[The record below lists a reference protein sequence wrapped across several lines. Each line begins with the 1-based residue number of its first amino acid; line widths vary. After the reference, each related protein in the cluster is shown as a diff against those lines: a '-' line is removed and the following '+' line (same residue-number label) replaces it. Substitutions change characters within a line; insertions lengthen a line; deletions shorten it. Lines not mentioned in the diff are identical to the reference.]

1 MRKARTRKRRA
12 SWPSERSAVTLENW
26 SDLSGLLG
34 SLALV
39 VTAWRNDGLYGFID
53 KLRAAV
59 KKAGEDAKA
68 APREATEPLADPVLK
83 SLESELTKWSWVDR
97 WSLRAG
103 AFLLVLSYFLRL
115 AFQHGHQ

>member
-1 MRKARTRKRRA
+1 M
-12 SWPSERSAVTLENW
+12 TLENW

-59 KKAGEDAKA
+59 KKAGDDAKA
-68 APREATEPLADPVLK
+68 ASREATEPLADPVLK

-115 AFQHGHQ
+115 AFQH